1 MADTTP
7 LSAQAVE
14 FLSTLEGSDY
24 PKALVEGF
32 PRIVNA
38 IVELRLSRV
47 ELRTYLDNLLS
58 DVRGGRKGF
67 PLEILMDIQDLRERL
82 VGPETDPAG
91 VVKWF

>member
-1 MADTTP
+1 MTDTTP

-24 PKALVEGF
+24 PKALVGSF

-38 IVELRLSRV
+38 IVELRHSRV
-47 ELRTYLDNLLS
+47 ELRTYLDTLIS

>member
-1 MADTTP
+1 MTDTTP

-32 PRIVNA
+32 PRIVNT
-38 IVELRLSRV
+38 IVELRRSRD
-47 ELRTYLDNLLS
+47 ELRAYMDTLLR

-67 PLEILMDIQDLRERL
+67 PLDILMDIQDLRDRL

>member
-38 IVELRLSRV
+38 IVELRHSRV
-47 ELRTYLDNLLS
+47 ELRTYMDTLLS

-67 PLEILMDIQDLRERL
+67 PLDILMDIQDLRERL
-82 VGPETDPAG
+82 VGPEVDPAG